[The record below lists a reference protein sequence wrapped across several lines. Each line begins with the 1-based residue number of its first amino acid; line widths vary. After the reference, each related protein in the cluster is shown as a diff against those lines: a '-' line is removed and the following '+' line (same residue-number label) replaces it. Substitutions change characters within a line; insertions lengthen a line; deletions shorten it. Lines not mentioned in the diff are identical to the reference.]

1 MTMRMQEGLLPQSDW
16 MLAIE
21 DDDAGHLAQRRD
33 QAGNTLLHLVLNAA
47 MDEIPELFNDEPHEA
62 AADIEAVKSAEDPR
76 RHKGGYWSEREY
88 MVALLCHSGATV
100 DARNKARQT
109 AVDVAR
115 KRQFVR
121 MEALLQYYLALSQKA
136 AGGGMAQG

>member
-62 AADIEAVKSAEDPR
+62 AADIEAVKVWLCVLLLASADCSACDSSCCLHHDSAGR
-76 RHKGGYWSEREY
+76 
-88 MVALLCHSGATV
+88 MCLLA
-100 DARNKARQT
+100 Q
-109 AVDVAR
+109 
-115 KRQFVR
+115 
-121 MEALLQYYLALSQKA
+121 LLTCCTEC
-136 AGGGMAQG
+136 